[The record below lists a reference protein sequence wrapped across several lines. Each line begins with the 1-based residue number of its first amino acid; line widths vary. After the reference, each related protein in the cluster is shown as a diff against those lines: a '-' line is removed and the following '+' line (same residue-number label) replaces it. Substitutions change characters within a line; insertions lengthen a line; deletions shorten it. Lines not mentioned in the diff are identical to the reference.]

1 MTTGPCNC
9 RWHQLSCV
17 HLLHLLQIGRTCNP
31 SSLFLRHLPLCSCV
45 NEPLLDYETYIEV
58 IYHHLPHRSHI
69 PILFLSPRLFA
80 GVTTCVS
87 HPRPKTTIVFFSLSK
102 ELLTFSQI
110 QREKSEKK
118 ESVLKMCFRQS
129 EPELKLDPQIG
140 GIGTIG

>member
-1 MTTGPCNC
+1 MHVQPIRG
-9 RWHQLSCV
+9 SCIV
-17 HLLHLLQIGRTCNP
+17 FTSP
-31 SSLFLRHLPLCSCV
+31 PPLFLHQGTSASPLFWITPHHRLTLRLYIITSLID
-45 NEPLLDYETYIEV
+45 PL
-58 IYHHLPHRSHI
+58 HI

-129 EPELKLDPQIG
+129 EPELKLDPQIH
-140 GIGTIG
+140 IVRRPLKEAFLASKIVILD